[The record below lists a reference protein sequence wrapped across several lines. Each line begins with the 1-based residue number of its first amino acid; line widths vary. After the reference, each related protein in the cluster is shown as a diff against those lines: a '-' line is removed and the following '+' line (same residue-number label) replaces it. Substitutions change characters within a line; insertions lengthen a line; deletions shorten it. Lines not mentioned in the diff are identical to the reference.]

1 MPGQDKRI
9 RAPHRRS
16 DKRAEAPPPTS
27 CSTDAQIMKQTAYKN
42 SDLVRV
48 PPRGPM
54 IPCVSSHRLI
64 SEDAECGAQ
73 RGDEAHANAA

>member
-1 MPGQDKRI
+1 
-9 RAPHRRS
+9 
-16 DKRAEAPPPTS
+16 
-27 CSTDAQIMKQTAYKN
+27 MKQTAYKN